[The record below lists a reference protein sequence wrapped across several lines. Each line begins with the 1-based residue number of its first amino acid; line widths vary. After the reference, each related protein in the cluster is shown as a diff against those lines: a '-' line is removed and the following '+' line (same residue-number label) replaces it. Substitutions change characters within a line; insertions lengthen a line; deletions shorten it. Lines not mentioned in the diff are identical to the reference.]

1 MESLWVVL
9 VRYAEEINVSQEAY
23 RTKEDAIEF
32 IKSRGDI
39 EQVNEFIYVDIQKV
53 IIYEIKNIS
62 VK

>member
-23 RTKEDAIEF
+23 KTKEDAIEF

>member
-1 MESLWVVL
+1 MENLWVVL
-9 VRYAEEINVSQEAY
+9 VRYAEEINISQEAY
-23 RTKEDAIEF
+23 KTKEDAIEF
-32 IKSRGDI
+32 IKSRGNI